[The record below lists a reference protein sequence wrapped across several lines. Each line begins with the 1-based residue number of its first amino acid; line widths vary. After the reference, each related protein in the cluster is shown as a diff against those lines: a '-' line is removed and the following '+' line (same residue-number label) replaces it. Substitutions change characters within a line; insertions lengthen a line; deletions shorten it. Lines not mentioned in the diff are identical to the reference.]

1 MILVAN
7 IFKKSLLFF
16 VFFLGACSVNK
27 EIISMSG
34 QTFGT
39 FYDIKFEKSYHNE
52 EKVKDLINSIFISI
66 NQCCSTYKND
76 SLVSLK
82 RDKKNIALFNFNSE
96 VKDDFQEVVKI
107 SVRANKTVEG
117 FILFENY
124 DYFNAVAKGYAV
136 DIVSSKFKELNIR
149 NFFINI
155 GGEIRAE
162 GMKNN
167 NFWKIG
173 IENPL
178 PTQQGIFKP
187 FELKK
192 NLSIATSGNYR
203 NPGHIVGI
211 EGIKIDQDVLS
222 ISVMD
227 KKSTAYADALA
238 TGLFALG
245 NVDLI
250 KNKILDNGI
259 PALLIYKDDEK
270 LQSFESKQWKELLQ

>member
-16 VFFLGACSVNK
+16 LLFLVACSSNY
-27 EIISMSG
+27 EILSISG

-39 FYDIKFEKSYHNE
+39 FYDIKFEKSKYNIN
-52 EKVKDLINSIFISI
+52 KVNDEINNIFISI

-76 SLVSLK
+76 SLVSFK
-82 RDKKNIALFNFNSE
+82 RDNKNTDLFQEE
-96 VKDDFQEVVKI
+96 VKNYFQEVIKI
-107 SVRANKTVEG
+107 SVQANKTVEG
-117 FILFENY
+117 FILFEDY
-124 DYFNAVAKGYAV
+124 DYFNAIAKGYAV
-136 DIVSSKFKELNIR
+136 DIVSSKLKELNIE

-162 GMKNN
+162 GMKNK

-178 PTQQGIFKP
+178 PNQQGIFRP
-187 FELKK
+187 FEFKQS
-192 NLSIATSGNYR
+192 LSIATSGNYR

-211 EGIKIDQDVLS
+211 EGSKIDQDVLS

-245 NVDLI
+245 KVDLI
-250 KNKILDNGI
+250 KKNIINNGI
-259 PALLIYKDDEK
+259 PALLIFKDKEK
-270 LQSFESKQWKELLQ
+270 IKSFESKEWKELLQ

>member
-7 IFKKSLLFF
+7 FFKISILFF
-16 VFFLGACSVNK
+16 LFFLGACSSEK
-27 EIISMSG
+27 EMLSLSG
-34 QTFGT
+34 QAFGT
-39 FYDIKFEKSYHNE
+39 FYDIKFEKSHQ
-52 EKVKDLINSIFISI
+52 DLKTVNDEIDNVFISI
-66 NQCCSTYKND
+66 NECCSTYKDD
-76 SLVSLK
+76 SLVSSK
-82 RDKKNIALFNFNSE
+82 RDKKNTYLFKQE
-96 VKDDFQEVVKI
+96 VKDYFQAVVKI
-107 SVRANKTVEG
+107 SLKANKTVKG

-136 DIVSSKFKELNIR
+136 DIVSSKLKELNIE

-162 GMKNN
+162 GIKNK

-178 PTQQGIFKP
+178 PKQQSTFKQIE
-187 FELKK
+187 FKQ

-203 NPGHIVGI
+203 NPGHIIGI
-211 EGIKIDQDVLS
+211 QENKIDQDVLS
-222 ISVMD
+222 ISVID

-245 NVDLI
+245 KINLI
-250 KNKILDNGI
+250 KKYIVENDI
-259 PALLIYKDDEK
+259 PALLIFKNNEK

>member
-16 VFFLGACSVNK
+16 LLFLLACSSNY
-27 EIISMSG
+27 EIFSISG

-39 FYDIKFEKSYHNE
+39 FYDIKFEKSKYNIN
-52 EKVKDLINSIFISI
+52 KVNDEINNIFISI

-76 SLVSLK
+76 SLVSFK
-82 RDKKNIALFNFNSE
+82 RDNKNTDLFQEE
-96 VKDDFQEVVKI
+96 VKNYFQEVIKI
-107 SVRANKTVEG
+107 SVQANKTVEG
-117 FILFENY
+117 FILFEDY
-124 DYFNAVAKGYAV
+124 DYFNAIAKGYAV
-136 DIVSSKFKELNIR
+136 DIVSSKLKELNIE

-162 GMKNN
+162 GMKNK

-178 PTQQGIFKP
+178 PNQQGIFRP
-187 FELKK
+187 FEFKQS
-192 NLSIATSGNYR
+192 LSIATSGNYR

-211 EGIKIDQDVLS
+211 EGSKIDQDVLS
-222 ISVMD
+222 ISVID

-245 NVDLI
+245 KVDLI
-250 KNKILDNGI
+250 KKNIIDNGI
-259 PALLIYKDDEK
+259 PALLIFKDKEK
-270 LQSFESKQWKELLQ
+270 IQSFESKEWKELLQ

>member
-7 IFKKSLLFF
+7 IFKKSSLFFLLFI
-16 VFFLGACSVNK
+16 VACSSNY
-27 EIISMSG
+27 EILSISG

-39 FYDIKFEKSYHNE
+39 FYDIKFEKSKYNIN
-52 EKVKDLINSIFISI
+52 KVNDEINNIFISI

-76 SLVSLK
+76 SLVSFK
-82 RDKKNIALFNFNSE
+82 RDNKNTALFQEE
-96 VKDDFQEVVKI
+96 VKNYFQEVIKI
-107 SVRANKTVEG
+107 SVQANKTVEG
-117 FILFENY
+117 FILFEDY
-124 DYFNAVAKGYAV
+124 DYFNAIAKGYAV
-136 DIVSSKFKELNIR
+136 DIVSSKLKELNIE

-162 GMKNN
+162 GMKNK

-178 PTQQGIFKP
+178 PNQQGIFRP
-187 FELKK
+187 FEFKQS
-192 NLSIATSGNYR
+192 LSIATSGNYR

-211 EGIKIDQDVLS
+211 EGNKIDQDVLS

-245 NVDLI
+245 KVDLI
-250 KNKILDNGI
+250 KKNIIDNGI
-259 PALLIYKDDEK
+259 PALLIFKDNEK
-270 LQSFESKQWKELLQ
+270 IQSFESKEWKELLQ

>member
-1 MILVAN
+1 MILAAN
-7 IFKKSLLFF
+7 FFKKSLILFF
-16 VFFLGACSVNK
+16 FFLGACSSNN
-27 EIISMSG
+27 EILSISG
-34 QTFGT
+34 QAFGT
-39 FYDIKFEKSYHNE
+39 FYDIKFEKSQHNA
-52 EKVKDLINSIFISI
+52 EKVNDVINNIFISI

-76 SLVSLK
+76 SLVSFK
-82 RDKKNIALFNFNSE
+82 RDKKNTDSFEPE
-96 VKDDFQEVVKI
+96 VKDYFQEVVDI
-107 SVRANKTVEG
+107 SIKANKTAEG

-136 DIVSSKFKELNIR
+136 DIISNKFKELKIE

-162 GMKNN
+162 GMKNKDY
-167 NFWKIG
+167 WKIG

-178 PTQQGIFKP
+178 PNQQVIFKP
-187 FELKK
+187 FVLKQ

-211 EGIKIDQDVLS
+211 EGNKIDQNVLS

-245 NVDLI
+245 TVDLI
-250 KNKILDNGI
+250 KNNITDNGI
-259 PALLIYKDDEK
+259 PALLIFRDNEK

>member
-7 IFKKSLLFF
+7 FSKQSLILFLL
-16 VFFLGACSVNK
+16 FLGACSSNN
-27 EIISMSG
+27 EIFSVSG
-34 QTFGT
+34 QAFGT
-39 FYDIKFEKSYHNE
+39 FYDIKFDKSQHNI
-52 EKVKDLINSIFISI
+52 EKVSDEINNIFISI
-66 NQCCSTYKND
+66 NHCCSTYKND
-76 SLVSLK
+76 SLVSFK
-82 RDKKNIALFNFNSE
+82 RDKKNIDSFDTE
-96 VKDDFQEVVKI
+96 VKDYFQEVVNI
-107 SVRANKTVEG
+107 SLKANKTAKG
-117 FILFENY
+117 FILFDNY

-136 DIVSSKFKELNIR
+136 DIVSFKFKELNIK

-162 GMKNN
+162 GMKNK

-178 PTQQGIFKP
+178 PNQQGIFKT
-187 FELKK
+187 FELKQ

-211 EGIKIDQDVLS
+211 EGNKIDQDVLS
-222 ISVMD
+222 ISVID
-227 KKSTAYADALA
+227 KKSTAYADGLA

-245 NVDLI
+245 KVNLI
-250 KNKILDNGI
+250 KKNIIDNEI
-259 PALLIYKDDEK
+259 PALLIFKDNEK

>member
-16 VFFLGACSVNK
+16 LLFLVACSSNY
-27 EIISMSG
+27 EILSISG

-39 FYDIKFEKSYHNE
+39 FYDIKFEKSKYNIN
-52 EKVKDLINSIFISI
+52 KVNDEINNIFISI

-76 SLVSLK
+76 SLVSFK
-82 RDKKNIALFNFNSE
+82 RDNKNTDLFQEE
-96 VKDDFQEVVKI
+96 VKNYFQEVIKI
-107 SVRANKTVEG
+107 SVQVNKTVEG
-117 FILFENY
+117 FILFEDY

-136 DIVSSKFKELNIR
+136 DIVSSKLKELNIE

-162 GMKNN
+162 GMKNK

-178 PTQQGIFKP
+178 PNQQGIFRP
-187 FELKK
+187 FEFKQS
-192 NLSIATSGNYR
+192 LSIATSGNYR

-211 EGIKIDQDVLS
+211 EGSKIDQDVLS
-222 ISVMD
+222 ISVID

-245 NVDLI
+245 KVDLI
-250 KNKILDNGI
+250 KKNIINNGI
-259 PALLIYKDDEK
+259 PALLIFKDKEK
-270 LQSFESKQWKELLQ
+270 IQSFESKEWKELLQ

>member
-1 MILVAN
+1 MV
-7 IFKKSLLFF
+7 
-16 VFFLGACSVNK
+16 
-27 EIISMSG
+27 
-34 QTFGT
+34 
-39 FYDIKFEKSYHNE
+39 
-52 EKVKDLINSIFISI
+52 INNIFISI

-76 SLVSLK
+76 SLVSFK
-82 RDKKNIALFNFNSE
+82 RDKKNTDSFEPE
-96 VKDDFQEVVKI
+96 VKDYFQEVVDI
-107 SVRANKTVEG
+107 SIKANKTAEG

-136 DIVSSKFKELNIR
+136 DIISNKFKELKIE

-162 GMKNN
+162 GMKNKDY
-167 NFWKIG
+167 WKIG

-178 PTQQGIFKP
+178 PNQQVIFKP
-187 FELKK
+187 FVLKQ

-211 EGIKIDQDVLS
+211 EGNKINQNVLS

-245 NVDLI
+245 TVDLI
-250 KNKILDNGI
+250 KNNITDNGI
-259 PALLIYKDDEK
+259 PALLIFRDNEK

>member
-16 VFFLGACSVNK
+16 LLFLVACSSNY
-27 EIISMSG
+27 EILSISG

-39 FYDIKFEKSYHNE
+39 FYDIKFEKSKYNIN
-52 EKVKDLINSIFISI
+52 KVNDEINNIFISI

-76 SLVSLK
+76 SLVSFK
-82 RDKKNIALFNFNSE
+82 RDNKNTDLFQEE
-96 VKDDFQEVVKI
+96 VKNYFQEVIKI
-107 SVRANKTVEG
+107 SVQANKTVEG
-117 FILFENY
+117 FILFEDY
-124 DYFNAVAKGYAV
+124 DYFNAIAKGYAV
-136 DIVSSKFKELNIR
+136 DIVSSKLKELNIE

-162 GMKNN
+162 GMKNK

-178 PTQQGIFKP
+178 PNQQGIFRP
-187 FELKK
+187 FEFKQS
-192 NLSIATSGNYR
+192 LSIATSGNYR

-211 EGIKIDQDVLS
+211 EGSKIDQDVLS

-245 NVDLI
+245 KVDLI
-250 KNKILDNGI
+250 KKNIIDNGI
-259 PALLIYKDDEK
+259 PALLIFKDKEK
-270 LQSFESKQWKELLQ
+270 IQSFESKEWKELLQ

>member
-16 VFFLGACSVNK
+16 LFFLTACSSNY
-27 EIISMSG
+27 EIIAISG
-34 QTFGT
+34 QAFGT
-39 FYDIKFEKSYHNE
+39 FYDIKFEKSQHSI
-52 EKVKDLINSIFISI
+52 KKINDEIDNIFISI
-66 NQCCSTYKND
+66 NECCSTYEND
-76 SLVSLK
+76 SLVSFE
-82 RDKKNIALFNFNSE
+82 RDNKNTDLFKQE
-96 VKDDFQEVVKI
+96 VKYYFQEVVKI
-107 SVRANKTVEG
+107 SVKANKTVEG
-117 FILFENY
+117 FILFENF

-136 DIVSSKFKELNIR
+136 DIVSSKLKELNIK

-162 GMKNN
+162 GMKNK

-178 PTQQGIFKP
+178 PNQQGIFKP
-187 FELKK
+187 FEFKQS
-192 NLSIATSGNYR
+192 LSIATSGNYR

-211 EGIKIDQDVLS
+211 EGNKIDQDLLS
-222 ISVMD
+222 ISVID

-245 NVDLI
+245 KVDLI
-250 KNKILDNGI
+250 KNNIIDNGI
-259 PALLIYKDDEK
+259 PALLIFKDNEK
-270 LQSFESKQWKELLQ
+270 IQSFESKEWKELLQ

>member
-7 IFKKSLLFF
+7 FLKKSLLFF
-16 VFFLGACSVNK
+16 LFFLGACSSNN
-27 EIISMSG
+27 EILSITG
-34 QTFGT
+34 QAFGT
-39 FYDIKFEKSYHNE
+39 FYDIKFEKSNHSLKRVNDE
-52 EKVKDLINSIFISI
+52 INNIFISI
-66 NQCCSTYKND
+66 NQCCSTYKKD
-76 SLVSLK
+76 SLVSFK
-82 RDKKNIALFNFNSE
+82 RDNKNTELFN
-96 VKDDFQEVVKI
+96 QEIQNYFEDVIKI
-107 SVRANKTVEG
+107 SVKANKTAQG
-117 FILFENY
+117 FILFKNY

-136 DIVSSKFKELNIR
+136 DVVSSKLKELNIK

-162 GMKNN
+162 GKKNK

-178 PTQQGIFKP
+178 PNQQDIFKP
-187 FELKK
+187 YEFKQS
-192 NLSIATSGNYR
+192 LSIATSGNYR

-211 EGIKIDQDVLS
+211 RENKIDQNVLS
-222 ISVMD
+222 ISVID

-245 NVDLI
+245 EVDSI
-250 KNKILDNGI
+250 KNNIIDNGI
-259 PALLIYKDDEK
+259 PALLIFKNNEK

>member
-27 EIISMSG
+27 DIISMSG

-39 FYDIKFEKSYHNE
+39 FYDIKFEKSHQNV
-52 EKVKDLINSIFISI
+52 EKVNREINNIFISI

-82 RDKKNIALFNFNSE
+82 RDKKNTDSFKSE
-96 VKDDFQEVVKI
+96 VKNYFQEVIKI
-107 SVRANKTVEG
+107 SVKANKTAEG

-187 FELKK
+187 FELKQ

-211 EGIKIDQDVLS
+211 EGNKIDRDVLS
-222 ISVMD
+222 ISVID

-250 KNKILDNGI
+250 KKNIIDNGI
-259 PALLIYKDDEK
+259 PALLIFKDNEK

>member
-16 VFFLGACSVNK
+16 LLFLVACSSNY
-27 EIISMSG
+27 EILSISG

-39 FYDIKFEKSYHNE
+39 FYDIKFEKSKYNIN
-52 EKVKDLINSIFISI
+52 KVNDEINNIFISI

-76 SLVSLK
+76 SLVSFK
-82 RDKKNIALFNFNSE
+82 RDNKNTDLFQEE
-96 VKDDFQEVVKI
+96 VKNYFQEVIKI
-107 SVRANKTVEG
+107 SVQANKTVEG
-117 FILFENY
+117 FILFEDY
-124 DYFNAVAKGYAV
+124 DYFNAIAKGYAV
-136 DIVSSKFKELNIR
+136 DIVSSKLKELNIE

-162 GMKNN
+162 GMKNK

-178 PTQQGIFKP
+178 PNQQGIFRS
-187 FELKK
+187 FEFKQS
-192 NLSIATSGNYR
+192 LSIATSGNYR

-211 EGIKIDQDVLS
+211 EGSKIDQDVLS

-245 NVDLI
+245 KVDLI
-250 KNKILDNGI
+250 KKNIINNGI
-259 PALLIYKDDEK
+259 PALLIFKDKEK
-270 LQSFESKQWKELLQ
+270 IQSFESKEWKELLQ

>member
-16 VFFLGACSVNK
+16 LLFLLACSSNY
-27 EIISMSG
+27 EILSISG

-39 FYDIKFEKSYHNE
+39 FYDIKFEKSKYNIN
-52 EKVKDLINSIFISI
+52 KVNDEINNIFISI

-76 SLVSLK
+76 SLVSFK
-82 RDKKNIALFNFNSE
+82 RDNKNTDLFQEE
-96 VKDDFQEVVKI
+96 VKNYFQEVIKI
-107 SVRANKTVEG
+107 SVQANKTVEG
-117 FILFENY
+117 FILFEDY
-124 DYFNAVAKGYAV
+124 DYFNAIAKGYAV
-136 DIVSSKFKELNIR
+136 DIVSSKLKELNIE

-162 GMKNN
+162 GMKNK

-178 PTQQGIFKP
+178 PNQQGIFRP
-187 FELKK
+187 FEFKQS
-192 NLSIATSGNYR
+192 LSIATSGNYR

-211 EGIKIDQDVLS
+211 EGSKIDQDVLS

-245 NVDLI
+245 KVDLI
-250 KNKILDNGI
+250 KKNIINNGI
-259 PALLIYKDDEK
+259 PALLIFKDKEK
-270 LQSFESKQWKELLQ
+270 IQSFESKEWKELLQ

>member
-7 IFKKSLLFF
+7 IYKRSLLFF
-16 VFFLGACSVNK
+16 LFFFAACSS
-27 EIISMSG
+27 ETEFISLSG
-34 QTFGT
+34 QAFGT
-39 FYDIKFEKSYHNE
+39 FYDIKFEKSHQNLK
-52 EKVKDLINSIFISI
+52 KVNDEINDIFISI
-66 NQCCSTYKND
+66 NECCSTYKKD

-82 RDKKNIALFNFNSE
+82 RDIKNTDFFEQEIKNHFEE
-96 VKDDFQEVVKI
+96 VKKI
-107 SVRANKTVEG
+107 SIKANKTARG
-117 FILFENY
+117 FILFKNY

-136 DIVSSKFKELNIR
+136 DIISSKLKELNIK

-162 GMKNN
+162 GMKNK

-178 PTQQGIFKP
+178 YNQQNIFKP
-187 FELKK
+187 FKFK
-192 NLSIATSGNYR
+192 QNLSIATSGNYR

-211 EGIKIDQDVLS
+211 GGNKIDQDLLS
-222 ISVMD
+222 ISVID

-245 NVDLI
+245 NVNLI
-250 KNKILDNGI
+250 KNNIVDKEI
-259 PALLIYKDDEK
+259 PALLIFKDSEK
-270 LQSFESKQWKELLQ
+270 IQSFESKQWKELLQ